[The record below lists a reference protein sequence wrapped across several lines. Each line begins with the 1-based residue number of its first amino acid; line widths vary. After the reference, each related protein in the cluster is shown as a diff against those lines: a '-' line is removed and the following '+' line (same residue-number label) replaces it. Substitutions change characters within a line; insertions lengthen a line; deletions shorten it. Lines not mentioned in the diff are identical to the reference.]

1 MTGLFVAVVGPSGA
15 GKDTLI
21 DFARD
26 ALRDRDDIRF
36 VWRTI
41 TRPGGAG
48 GEAHRALTQAQFER
62 ERALGRFALAWAA
75 HGLQY
80 GIAADTVAD
89 VAGGNCVVANL
100 SRTAIAEAA
109 QVYARLHVVHVTAPP
124 ELLAQRLACRARE
137 TAADIAAR
145 GVRAALSVPARVP
158 VSEIV
163 NDRPVA
169 VTGARFVAAIVEA
182 FGAGQT

>member
-26 ALRDRDDIRF
+26 ALCDRTDIRF
-36 VWRTI
+36 VRRAI
-41 TRPGGAG
+41 TRPAGAG
-48 GEAHRALTQAQFER
+48 GEPHRALTQAQFAR

-89 VAGGNCVVANL
+89 VAAGRCVVANL
-100 SRTAIAEAA
+100 SRTAIGEAA
-109 QVYARLHVVHVTAPP
+109 DVYAQLNVVHVTAP
-124 ELLAQRLACRARE
+124 AAMIAHRLACRGRE
-137 TAADIAAR
+137 AAADIEARQARAPAILPR
-145 GVRAALSVPARVP
+145 GVP
-158 VSEIV
+158 VTEIV
-163 NDRPVA
+163 NDRCLA
-169 VTGARFVAAIVEA
+169 VTGPEFVAAIVEA
-182 FGAGQT
+182 FGTRQR